1 MYGDQSG
8 EIGCR
13 YWGLE
18 GQGWEAQYNEYVV
31 VNFLSQ
37 LIFVF

>member
-18 GQGWEAQYNEYVV
+18 GQGWEAQYNEYYCH
-31 VNFLSQ
+31 S
-37 LIFVF
+37 IKWRC